1 MLVSG
6 ILGDGLTF
14 LLRSRRNNPTSG
26 PVSPRFM
33 VRIYESS
40 TSEPQNCTTTS
51 QAVNLRQSCP
61 SFHFIMPPSSS
72 QSDTIAGLHLP
83 DITARSL
90 SYFMLGALTDALT
103 DKPGRDADLTALIAE
118 AARRNQS
125 AHTWLRLLAEHIR
138 RLT

>member
-1 MLVSG
+1 
-6 ILGDGLTF
+6 
-14 LLRSRRNNPTSG
+14 
-26 PVSPRFM
+26 
-33 VRIYESS
+33 
-40 TSEPQNCTTTS
+40 
-51 QAVNLRQSCP
+51 
-61 SFHFIMPPSSS
+61 MPPSSS

-125 AHTWLRLLAEHIR
+125 ANTWLRLLAEHIR